1 VIKEGLKISRSLE
14 YERDFLISCNRAD
27 SAYLLKMLQDS
38 DVTSRASSEGLGPEW
53 DDVHRRLFLEHCSL
67 GSLEDLLFKR
77 RLESVSK
84 NRLKISAEKLQEGNF
99 TEKESLAHSQLFG

>member
-84 NRLKISAEKLQEGNF
+84 NRL
-99 TEKESLAHSQLFG
+99 